1 MRKGN
6 AIGWRG
12 SHRFQCN
19 TPPAFGGRKRN
30 TRHHSRRTAKS
41 HLLLPQRCRGHAA
54 CGTAFLNALHGALVL
69 TLPERSSR
77 WLLRATF
84 WAGKRKPK
92 RDRIMAR
99 LRRPAKR
106 QIPFSSSEPQP
117 TRNPCAN
124 PTRRSKCN
132 TMAPVFRCIP
142 SDFKAYDGFEITS
155 NSLPMN
161 F

>member
-30 TRHHSRRTAKS
+30 TRQHSRRTAK
-41 HLLLPQRCRGHAA
+41 LLLLLQRCRGHAA

-69 TLPERSSR
+69 TLPKRSSR

-84 WAGKRKPK
+84 WAGKSKPK

-99 LRRPAKR
+99 LRRPAER

-124 PTRRSKCN
+124 QTRRSKCN
-132 TMAPVFRCIP
+132 TMAPVFRCI
-142 SDFKAYDGFEITS
+142 SIVFKAVRGFEVTS
-155 NSLPMN
+155 NSLPIN